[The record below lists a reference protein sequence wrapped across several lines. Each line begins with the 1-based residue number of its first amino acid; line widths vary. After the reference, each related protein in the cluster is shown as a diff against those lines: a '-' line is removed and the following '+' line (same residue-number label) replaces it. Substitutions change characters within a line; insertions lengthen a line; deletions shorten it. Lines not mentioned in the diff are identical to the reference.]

1 MKNVLLG
8 LFAGVISGVFI
19 LHSSSLLL
27 FFPLIIKGYLVP
39 EIADT
44 YNASILLLLAFIGGF
59 VRLIQYSGGGV
70 AFASQTIKYI
80 YNRVSAQ
87 ISAWFAGILIFFSD
101 LGTPLIVG
109 PVFQSLFD
117 KYRISRQ
124 KLAFIIDSTSSPV
137 AILVPF
143 IGWGVF
149 SMSVIKSS
157 FEANNVFIDE
167 WSAFISAIFF
177 QLYTWLAITIVPILS
192 ILRFDYGRMELAEK
206 QANKLD
212 KNLSNNIDKDSKAIF
227 VWLPLLILGLTLF
240 VSLSVYG
247 FPFKQVAGSDFRAA
261 LSNAYLF
268 AAIVLIA
275 LILFYTKKKRIEIF
289 SEYVSGM
296 SGMLPI
302 MATLVLAWALGSVS
316 EELGTGKYV
325 GEMAKE
331 TINPILLPVLIFLIS
346 AILSFAIGSSWGT
359 IIIIMPLAIPSAIST
374 GNEFAIIIGAVL
386 SGSLFGDHS
395 SPLSETTILSST
407 GAGIDPLS
415 HFSTQLPYALTN
427 GAIAAIGF
435 ILAGFFTSHFL
446 VVSLILFQLIILLI
460 LRHIKYSYNSNIFT

>member
-143 IGWGVF
+143 NRWGGF
-149 SMSVIKSS
+149 SMSVIKGS
-157 FEANNVFIDE
+157 FEAHNVFIYE
-167 WSAFISAIFF
+167 
-177 QLYTWLAITIVPILS
+177 
-192 ILRFDYGRMELAEK
+192 
-206 QANKLD
+206 
-212 KNLSNNIDKDSKAIF
+212 
-227 VWLPLLILGLTLF
+227 
-240 VSLSVYG
+240 
-247 FPFKQVAGSDFRAA
+247 
-261 LSNAYLF
+261 
-268 AAIVLIA
+268 
-275 LILFYTKKKRIEIF
+275 
-289 SEYVSGM
+289 
-296 SGMLPI
+296 
-302 MATLVLAWALGSVS
+302 
-316 EELGTGKYV
+316 
-325 GEMAKE
+325 
-331 TINPILLPVLIFLIS
+331 
-346 AILSFAIGSSWGT
+346 
-359 IIIIMPLAIPSAIST
+359 
-374 GNEFAIIIGAVL
+374 
-386 SGSLFGDHS
+386 
-395 SPLSETTILSST
+395 
-407 GAGIDPLS
+407 
-415 HFSTQLPYALTN
+415 
-427 GAIAAIGF
+427 
-435 ILAGFFTSHFL
+435 
-446 VVSLILFQLIILLI
+446 
-460 LRHIKYSYNSNIFT
+460 

>member
-27 FFPLIIKGYLVP
+27 LFPLIIKGYLVP

-59 VRLIQYSGGGV
+59 VRLIQYSGGGI

-149 SMSVIKSS
+149 SMSIIKSS

-167 WSAFISAIFF
+167 WSAFISAIVF
-177 QLYTWLAITIVPILS
+177 QHYTWLAITIVPILS

-206 QANKLD
+206 QAYKLD
-212 KNLSNNIDKDSKAIF
+212 ENLSNNIDKDSKAIF
-227 VWLPLLILGLTLF
+227 VWLPLLVLGLT
-240 VSLSVYG
+240 
-247 FPFKQVAGSDFRAA
+247 
-261 LSNAYLF
+261 
-268 AAIVLIA
+268 
-275 LILFYTKKKRIEIF
+275 
-289 SEYVSGM
+289 
-296 SGMLPI
+296 
-302 MATLVLAWALGSVS
+302 
-316 EELGTGKYV
+316 
-325 GEMAKE
+325 
-331 TINPILLPVLIFLIS
+331 
-346 AILSFAIGSSWGT
+346 
-359 IIIIMPLAIPSAIST
+359 
-374 GNEFAIIIGAVL
+374 
-386 SGSLFGDHS
+386 
-395 SPLSETTILSST
+395 
-407 GAGIDPLS
+407 
-415 HFSTQLPYALTN
+415 
-427 GAIAAIGF
+427 
-435 ILAGFFTSHFL
+435 FL
-446 VVSLILFQLIILLI
+446 VSYPTLL
-460 LRHIKYSYNSNIFT
+460 